1 MGVQAKFTK
10 HSLLQWHVWNTTFD
24 KLDELFHHNTI
35 LGLIFA
41 AILAIIAAGATSLVT
56 VLLAKLLAY
65 LPPWENSQ
73 TSFSE
78 VFQIMLFEI
87 AFMTGLMCLRAS
99 RELGRSS
106 WPAFSHIGAT
116 SFNKI

>member
-1 MGVQAKFTK
+1 MGVQAKVTE
-10 HSLLQWHVWNTTFD
+10 HSPLPWNVWDATFD
-24 KLDELFHHNTI
+24 KLDDLFRHDTS

-41 AILAIIAAGATSLVT
+41 VILAITAAGATSLVT

-78 VFQIMLFEI
+78 VFLLMLFGI
-87 AFMTGLMCLRAS
+87 AFMTGLLYMEAS
-99 RELGRSS
+99 RELGRSP
-106 WPAFSHIGAT
+106 WPAFSQIGANSLKT
-116 SFNKI
+116 L